1 MSTSAEP
8 VQDTIWPSDDVV
20 SKRYPIFTRANTGEV
35 FVNAASPFTWSLL
48 GRVVYEGGY
57 RDALIQLGAFAPEDF
72 GPEGHGTCEC
82 VASFGGYVYINL
94 SMSRVFGVR
103 APGMTTDAIDK
114 SFLGE
119 HPDVRPYRPHPD
131 DENDE
136 RSAAMGAWMG
146 SILSA
151 PDVSANARHRAEID
165 QIVATRPELATL
177 ENAELVARAVTL
189 TEQLRPVFATHIV
202 NLYGANVVTG
212 LLAQCCDA
220 VGRSDLAAQIIAG
233 FGDVDSAQQSFDLW
247 EISRLVRSSPALTA
261 AFDAG
266 PQGLVDRLAGL
277 PADEAGVASCRA
289 AWDAFM
295 ERWGFLGPS
304 VWELRSPTY
313 SSNPEI
319 VLHMLDGARKV
330 ADEGSPAAR
339 TSGTT
344 SNREAA
350 IAEVARLLQG
360 SEVQGQFLAGAQAAP
375 VLLPAREGTKVQ
387 CTRIVDE
394 IRKTMRELGGR
405 LVQAGHLQH
414 WSDVLLLMDTEV
426 SDFLADPSAWRD
438 TVAERRRLLTELEGR
453 RPPFLVDGAYPSLDD
468 FAPLGADEA
477 SPASAGDELLGIG
490 VSPGTHR
497 GRVKVIAS
505 LLDDVDIEDGDVL
518 VALTTDSSWGPFF
531 LSAGAMVCETG
542 AAISHAAI
550 VSRELGIP
558 AAVSV
563 PYCTQRLVTGMDV
576 SVDGGSGKVT
586 IHSS

>member
-1 MSTSAEP
+1 MTTTAQP
-8 VQDTIWPSDDVV
+8 VQTKIWPSDDVV
-20 SKRYPIFTRANTGEV
+20 SARYPIFTRANTGEV
-35 FVNAASPFTWSLL
+35 FVDAATPFTWSLL

-57 RDALIQLGAFAPEDF
+57 RDALIQLGAFAAEDF

-82 VASFGGYVYINL
+82 VGSFGGYVYINL

-103 APGMTTDAIDK
+103 APGMTTDAIDR

-146 SILSA
+146 SILST

-165 QIVATRPELATL
+165 QIVAARPDLTRLGDADL
-177 ENAELVARAVTL
+177 LARANTL
-189 TEQLRPVFATHIV
+189 TERLRPVFATHIV

-220 VGRSDLAAQIIAG
+220 VGRGDLAAQIISG
-233 FGDVDSAQQSFDLW
+233 FGDVDSAQQSFELW
-247 EISRLVRSSPALTA
+247 EVSRLVRSSRVLTD

-266 PQGLVDRLAGL
+266 LPGLVDRLAAL
-277 PADEAGVASCRA
+277 DDDAGVAPFRA
-289 AWDAFM
+289 ALADFM
-295 ERWGFLGPS
+295 TRWGFLGPS

-313 SSNPEI
+313 ASNPEI
-319 VLHMLDGARKV
+319 ILHMLDGARKV
-330 ADEGSPAAR
+330 ADDGSPTAR
-339 TSGTT
+339 TCRTT
-344 SNREAA
+344 DRREAA
-350 IAEVARLLQG
+350 IAEVARLLEG
-360 SEVQGQFLAGAQAAP
+360 SEVHDQFLAAAQNAP

-387 CTRIVDE
+387 CTRICDE
-394 IRKTMRELGGR
+394 IRMTMRELGSR
-405 LVQAGHLQH
+405 LVATGDLAH
-414 WSDVLLLMDTEV
+414 WSDVLLMMDIEMA
-426 SDFLADPSAWRD
+426 DFLADPSAWRD
-438 TVAERRRLLTELEGR
+438 VVADRRSRLTELEGK
-453 RPPFLVDGAYPSLDD
+453 RPPFLVDGTYPSLDD
-468 FAPLGADEA
+468 FVSLGADQSE
-477 SPASAGDELLGIG
+477 PASAGDVLTGIG

-497 GRVKVIAS
+497 GKVKVLTS
-505 LLDDVDIEDGDVL
+505 LQDDVDIEDGDVL

-531 LSAGAMVCETG
+531 LSAGAVVCETG

-563 PYCTQRLVTGMDV
+563 PYCTQRLVTGMEV
-576 SVDGGSGKVT
+576 SVDGNSGTVT
-586 IHSS
+586 VHSS